1 VIELD
6 GVWKSYPR
14 WMGERTLR
22 GVLTRRV
29 PLAMRRGEV
38 VWALKDVSLRIGAG
52 ESVGLIGP
60 NGAGKST
67 LLRLASGLGRPTRGR
82 IAVADDVASILT
94 LGDSFDLSLTGRE
107 NAITAAVVAGL
118 RRAEARARLR
128 DALEFAELEAFADA
142 PVRTYSDGMKL
153 RLAFGVMAQL
163 RPRVLI
169 VDEVIAVG
177 DLRFQAKCL
186 QRIRELRESGT
197 SVLLASHA
205 LDQVASECDRA
216 VWLQGGEVRMQAE
229 AGSVVAEYTQAM
241 YSETLA
247 RTPAPSPAGDSTLE
261 LRRNRF
267 GSQELTIERV
277 TVPDE
282 LESGTGIELS
292 FEIARRSPVDVTDPI
307 ASVTIHRVGD
317 GVVCCDLSTEAAGV
331 RLGPVGDGG
340 LCVTLAL
347 DRLELAPGDYLV
359 DVGVH
364 EASWQYAYDFH
375 WQAYPLRVTG
385 RSAGEGLLV
394 PGHRWEAE
402 PLLRS
407 AVSGGGALR

>member
-14 WMGERTLR
+14 WVGERTLR
-22 GVLTRRV
+22 GVLTRRMPV
-29 PLAMRRGEV
+29 AMRRGEP
-38 VWALKDVSLRIGAG
+38 VWALKDVSLRVGPG

-82 IAVADDVASILT
+82 ISVSDDVASILT

-118 RRAEARARLR
+118 RRTEARARLR
-128 DALEFAELEAFADA
+128 DALEFAELEPFADA

-153 RLAFGVMAQL
+153 RLAFGVVAQL

-186 QRIRELRESGT
+186 ERIRDLRESGT

-205 LDQVASECDRA
+205 LDQVASECERA

-229 AGSVVAEYTQAM
+229 AAAVVADYTQAM

-247 RTPAPSPAGDSTLE
+247 RTPAPAATGTSTLE

-277 TVPDE
+277 GVPGE
-282 LESGTGIELS
+282 VETGAAFEVS
-292 FEIARRSPVDVTDPI
+292 FEVAGRAVTDPI
-307 ASVTIHRVGD
+307 ASVTIHRAGD

-331 RLGPVGDGG
+331 RLGQVGSDG
-340 LCVTLAL
+340 LRVTLAL

-364 EASWQYAYDFH
+364 EPGWQYAYDFH
-375 WQAYPLRVTG
+375 WQAYPLCVTG

-394 PGHRWEAE
+394 PGHRWDAT
-402 PLLRS
+402 PLVRS
-407 AVSGGGALR
+407 AVSGGAGL